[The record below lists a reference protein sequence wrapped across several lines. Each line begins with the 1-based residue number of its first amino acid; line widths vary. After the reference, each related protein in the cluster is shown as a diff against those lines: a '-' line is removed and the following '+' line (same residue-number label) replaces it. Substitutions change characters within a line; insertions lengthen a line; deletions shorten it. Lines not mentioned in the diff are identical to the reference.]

1 MHKNVLVYHISYKIL
16 INAEPLRIR
25 FDKIDKFIRV
35 YDATW
40 YLVLFGS
47 EKYDSILGLE
57 IL

>member
-1 MHKNVLVYHISYKIL
+1 M

-25 FDKIDKFIRV
+25 FDKIDRFIRV

-47 EKYDSILGLE
+47 EKYDSILGLD

>member
-1 MHKNVLVYHISYKIL
+1 MHKNVLVCHVSYKIL

-25 FDKIDKFIRV
+25 FDKIDRFTRV

-47 EKYDSILGLE
+47 EKYDSILRFD
-57 IL
+57 IS